1 MWNMMDRFLFDTAA
15 DAPHW
20 AATLITSRRTTLPRR
35 MQGPGPDAAQLR
47 QILEAAGAAPDHD
60 QILPW
65 RFVIVPGD
73 ARACL
78 ANAFEQA
85 LVERDPLAT
94 TAQREQAREKAFRS
108 PLLMLAIVRLYD
120 AASGAASGAAN
131 GAASDAPIGAASD
144 IAASERYVSAG
155 CAIQNMLL
163 MATAQ
168 SYGSALTS
176 GKALQSAPLRTLF
189 ALGAHEEA
197 LCFINIGT
205 IASQRPQRKRPLPDS
220 YVSTLA
226 PLRQDTP

>member
-15 DAPHW
+15 DAPQW
-20 AATLITSRRTTLPRR
+20 AATLIGSRRTTLPKR
-35 MQGPGPDAAQLR
+35 MQGPGPDASQLH

-65 RFVIVPGD
+65 RFVIVPGE

-78 ANAFEQA
+78 ATAFEQA
-85 LVERDPLAT
+85 LLERDALAT
-94 TAQREQAREKAFRS
+94 TDQREQAREKAFRS
-108 PLLMLAIVRLYD
+108 PLLMLAIVRLND
-120 AASGAASGAAN
+120 AAADDTGGIT
-131 GAASDAPIGAASD
+131 P
-144 IAASERYVSAG
+144 SERYVSAG

-176 GKALQSAPLRTLF
+176 GKALQSAPLRALF
-189 ALGAHEEA
+189 SLGGNEEA

-205 IASQRPQRKRPLPDS
+205 IASQRPQRNRPLPDR
-220 YVSTLA
+220 YVTTLA
-226 PLRQDTP
+226 PLPQDTP